1 MYDIKIFLEEDWN
14 FWARV
19 NAGKEIIYWVWKN
32 REELMNSIEEWLKI
46 SFENKKRN
54 KKVSRIFSYI
64 SSSKNDL
71 LCH

>member
-32 REELMNSIEEWLKI
+32 REDLMKNIEEWLK
-46 SFENKKRN
+46 
-54 KKVSRIFSYI
+54 V
-64 SSSKNDL
+64 
-71 LCH
+71 